1 MVSPRLEHVH
11 VVAPGPSGGACTP
24 STRLGGRDCARKSYG
39 FWHRNSFDLPGAL
52 ASGIPD
58 AGASGGRYTLAL
70 LSRSYDI
77 WWPPRER
84 EVARGFPRSLPLR
97 AAELGPDFS
106 PAFNFSSYKP
116 LFEAGSL
123 LTRFGVSRR
132 RRPLAI
138 GVAIDRIGRVCYLG
152 QPGSCAHFPRRQR
165 RSHGV
170 TAVLGRGPSRAKIPI
185 LGNV

>member
-11 VVAPGPSGGACTP
+11 VVAPGPSSGACTP

-116 LFEAGSL
+116 LSKREACCL
-123 LTRFGVSRR
+123 
-132 RRPLAI
+132 
-138 GVAIDRIGRVCYLG
+138 
-152 QPGSCAHFPRRQR
+152 
-165 RSHGV
+165 
-170 TAVLGRGPSRAKIPI
+170 VLGFLDGDARSRSGSRSIASGASVTWDNQGVVHIFP
-185 LGNV
+185 GDRDGRTG